1 MFKPLQSKSFCCY
14 FEYLIFS
21 VTVFAILTVI
31 HSWLTYDQVNAVNFI
46 VPVFAGLVVG
56 YLMASNKVLHRQLIT
71 LASTDKLTGAYNR
84 QYFDHRL
91 EEEIDRAKR
100 YKFPLSLI
108 YLDLDHF
115 KRVNDQHG
123 HKTGDSVLIDCS
135 SISQKVIRESDIF
148 TRFGGEE
155 FIILAQMADRE
166 SAERLYQRLQQAV
179 AEHSFDKIEHITF
192 SAGIAQL
199 KPETDTV
206 ASILDR
212 ADKALYKAKEN
223 GRNQAVIAD

>member
-1 MFKPLQSKSFCCY
+1 MFKPLQNKKYCCY

-31 HSWLTYDQVNAVNFI
+31 HSWLSYDDVSLVNFI
-46 VPVFAGLVVG
+46 VPVFAGLIVG
-56 YLMASNKVLHRQLIT
+56 FLMARNKILQLQLST
-71 LASTDKLTGAYNR
+71 LANTDKLTGAYNR

-100 YKFPLSLI
+100 YKFPLSVI

-123 HKTGDSVLIDCS
+123 HKTGDSVLIDFS
-135 SISQKVIRESDIF
+135 DISRKVIRDSDIF

-155 FIILAQMADRE
+155 FIILAQMADSE
-166 SAERLYQRLQQAV
+166 SSQRLYQRLQQAV
-179 AEHSFDKIEHITF
+179 AEHSFQMVNNITF
-192 SAGIAQL
+192 SAGIAELNLQDDSVESL
-199 KPETDTV
+199 
-206 ASILDR
+206 LDR
-212 ADKALYKAKEN
+212 ADKALYRAKEN

>member
-1 MFKPLQSKSFCCY
+1 MFKQLQSNKLCCY

-21 VTVFAILTVI
+21 VTVFAILTVL
-31 HSWLTYDQVNAVNFI
+31 HSWLTYDQVNLVNFI

-56 YLMASNKVLHRQLIT
+56 YLMARNKVLQLQLST
-71 LASTDKLTGAYNR
+71 LANTDKLTGAYNR

-115 KRVNDQHG
+115 KRVNDQYG
-123 HKTGDSVLIDCS
+123 HKTGDSVLIDFS
-135 SISQKVIRESDIF
+135 TISQKVIRDSDIF

-155 FIILAQMADRE
+155 FIILAQMADSE
-166 SAERLYQRLQQAV
+166 SAMRLYQRLQQAV
-179 AEHSFDKIEHITF
+179 AEHSFEMVSHITF
-192 SAGIAQL
+192 SAGIAEL
-199 KPETDTV
+199 DLETDDIE
-206 ASILDR
+206 SILDR
-212 ADKALYKAKEN
+212 ADKALYSAKEN